1 MTNGLTR
8 NYIEEPLKRGEL
20 PNRED
25 MEFLFL
31 TCNYSRSECAISCNC
46 AEEKIKQAVK
56 LYGLKKTPEQR
67 IACRNRT
74 NLIKYGVSNIS
85 QSDKVKE
92 KKKATTLKHYG
103 VENPAQSKEVYQKIK
118 ETCIDKYGVESTN
131 MLQEKKDAV
140 KSAIV
145 SKYGVENVMHISN
158 IKDKQKQTVQERYG
172 VDNIAKS
179 DVVQDKK
186 KQTCLERYDNETVMG
201 SDYFKQKSAETS
213 IERYGC
219 ENIMQTEEMR
229 EHFRQIKPIIVA
241 KIMEKLP
248 QTLQKSYNTK
258 KANKSFN
265 TSGPELAVMRQLQK
279 RFTVIGQY
287 KTEEYPFA
295 CDFYLPQLDLY
306 IEFHGNWTHGGVPY
320 EDNDYCRKQLIRW
333 EKKAETSDYYK
344 GAIYTWTDLDVR
356 KRQIAEKNGLN
367 WVCFYTLNEFKEWFK
382 YICDYLN

>member
-92 KKKATTLKHYG
+92 KKKTTTLKHYG

-118 ETCIDKYGVESTN
+118 ETCIDRYGVESTN
-131 MLQEKKDAV
+131 MLQEKKDNI
-140 KSAIV
+140 KSTIV
-145 SKYGVENVMHISN
+145 SKYGVENVMQLSEIR
-158 IKDKQKQTVQERYG
+158 DK
-172 VDNIAKS
+172 VDDCK
-179 DVVQDKK
+179 
-186 KQTCLERYDNETVMG
+186 R
-201 SDYFKQKSAETS
+201 
-213 IERYGC
+213 
-219 ENIMQTEEMR
+219 ENGT
-229 EHFRQIKPIIVA
+229 
-241 KIMEKLP
+241 
-248 QTLQKSYNTK
+248 
-258 KANKSFN
+258 FN
-265 TSGPELAVMRQLQK
+265 TSVPEETVYNLLSK
-279 RFTVIGQY
+279 RFTVIRQH
-287 KTEEYPFA
+287 KTEDYPFKS
-295 CDFYLPQLDLY
+295 DFYLPQLDLY
-306 IEFHGNWTHGGVPY
+306 IEFNGSWTHGGVPY
-320 EDNDYCRKQLIRW
+320 ENNEYCHNQLERW
-333 EKKAETSDYYK
+333 QEKAKTSHYYK
-344 GAIYTWTDLDVR
+344 NALEVWVVRDVM
-356 KRQIAEKNGLN
+356 KRQLAKDKHLN
-367 WVCFYTLNEFKEWFK
+367 WVEFFTLNEFKEWFK